1 MLNWIYSIS
10 VIDDVALYI
19 LVRYMKNLKN
29 QLGINHNNV
38 LYNHSV
44 TAIIL

>member
-10 VIDDVALYI
+10 VTDDVALYI

-29 QLGINHNNV
+29 N
-38 LYNHSV
+38 SV
-44 TAIIL
+44 SIIIMFYTITA